1 MMTRTCNKQIRFHM
15 LTIEDL
21 VPENHF
27 LRKLE
32 QLIDFSFIYEETKEF
47 YCHNNGRPSI
57 DPVILVKYLL
67 IGFLYGIESERRLE
81 QDIFLCPEGNGL
93 LLKRL
98 QRNEYG
104 IYREY
109 RAEKSDCQSCPL
121 KGQCLTE
128 SFPNRRLQ
136 VNLFEE
142 AVRQNHSR
150 DGSTRHREVL
160 RLRQI
165 WCEGSFAAQKAH
177 HNLKRYC
184 AEV

>member
-1 MMTRTCNKQIRFHM
+1 
-15 LTIEDL
+15 
-21 VPENHF
+21 
-27 LRKLE
+27 
-32 QLIDFSFIYEETKEF
+32 
-47 YCHNNGRPSI
+47 
-57 DPVILVKYLL
+57 VINV
-67 IGFLYGIESERRLE
+67 
-81 QDIFLCPEGNGL
+81 
-93 LLKRL
+93 L

-109 RAEKSDCQSCPL
+109 RAKKPDCQSCSL

-150 DGSTRHREVL
+150 DGSCRHREML

-165 WCEGSFAAQKAH
+165 WCEGSFAAQKSH
-177 HNLKRYC
+177 HSLKRLLRRGFEAAQEHSLLSATALNLKRMVKC
-184 AEV
+184 LR